1 MTIFRKKNSWTIVI
15 VTIAV
20 TMFCTSCEVRQKRKI
35 ESEAARADIVAVKNE
50 NNAESTGSTY
60 VVMDGTDDYF
70 MNVITKGTVEMIYPM
85 PWNYDVDDYGKRLC
99 KAIDRWQKRYSIADE
114 ISIQYVTD
122 PSKGP
127 KISVDFCLGFYKTTL
142 KLRMGIIPPL
152 EINDVIE
159 SLNQLYSY
167 CVHRYH
173 TGKQLKK
180 ILRRERVVGLEYD
193 ISQKEWKSFDNFY
206 E

>member
-1 MTIFRKKNSWTIVI
+1 
-15 VTIAV
+15 
-20 TMFCTSCEVRQKRKI
+20 MFCTSCEVRQKRKI
-35 ESEAARADIVAVKNE
+35 ESEAARADTVAVKNE

-70 MNVITKGTVEMIYPM
+70 MNVITQGTVEMIYPM
-85 PWNYDVDDYGKRLC
+85 PWIYDVDDYGKRLC

-114 ISIQYVTD
+114 ISIQYVTG

-127 KISVDFCLGFYKTTL
+127 KISAEFCLGPYKTTL
-142 KLRMGIIPPL
+142 ELRMGIVPPL

-167 CVHRYH
+167 CVRRYH
-173 TGKQLKK
+173 TGKQLRK
-180 ILRRERVVGLEYD
+180 ILRKKGEVDLEYD
-193 ISQKEWKSFDNFY
+193 LSQKEWESFGDIY